1 MSSIFD
7 QFSQAVKDGKLVAMA
22 TIVAGDGI
30 GSKLLIWPDGRLEGT
45 TGDPSADEV
54 IRQKASELLLEQKT
68 ELVEITT
75 HHPTKTGAPRTTFI
89 EVYTPPTKLIII
101 GAVHLAIPLVTFANT
116 LGFHTIVIDARS
128 GFATPDRFPHVHE
141 LLIDWPEDALA
152 QIHFD
157 ESTFFVTLTH
167 DDKFDTPALAY
178 ALKQPARYIGA
189 LGSRKTHAKRV
200 EELKG
205 LGITDEQIARIH
217 APIGLDLGGR
227 RPEEIAVS
235 IIAQM
240 VAVKNGKMTRDP

>member
-22 TIVAGDGI
+22 TVVAGEGI
-30 GSKLLIWPDGRLEGT
+30 GSKLLLWPDGRLVGT
-45 TGDPSADEV
+45 TGDRASDEA
-54 IRQKASELLLEQKT
+54 IRQKANQLLIEQKT
-68 ELVEITT
+68 ELVEINTPQAT
-75 HHPTKTGAPRTTFI
+75 RAIFI

-128 GFATPDRFPHVHE
+128 GFATRERFPHVHE

-189 LGSRKTHAKRV
+189 LGSKKTHANRV
-200 EELKG
+200 AALKELG
-205 LGITDEQIARIH
+205 ATDEQIARIH

-235 IIAQM
+235 IIAQI
-240 VAVKNGKMTRDP
+240 VAVKNGKRDS